1 MIKAIIIDDETSA
14 INVLSLLLKKK
25 CKDDVE
31 VIATTT
37 SPVEG
42 KVLIEQHKP
51 DLVFLDIEMP
61 GMTGID
67 LIRSLHNPNFHV
79 VFVTAYDAYAVEAF
93 ELSAIDYLLKP
104 IGADKVE
111 RVINKIKDNI
121 RKQQL
126 FMNEQLQHLERIFKM
141 NTNHNDNKIG
151 VGMAD
156 KIVFVNIPDILYCE
170 AQGNYTNVILHDG
183 RKIVASK
190 TLGEFESQLLG
201 KNFFRIHHSY
211 LINMNRVKEF
221 QRHEGGYVML
231 ENNIKLEVSQRKR
244 KDFLDA
250 ISNFV
255 I

>member
-1 MIKAIIIDDETSA
+1 MIRTIIIDDEPSA

-31 VIATTT
+31 VVATTS
-37 SPVEG
+37 SPSEG

-67 LIRSLHNPNFHV
+67 LIRSLPNPNFHV

-121 RKQQL
+121 RKHQL
-126 FMNEQLQHLERIFKM
+126 LMNEQLQQLERILKM
-141 NTNHNDNKIG
+141 NGNGNENKIG

-156 KIVFVNIPDILYCE
+156 KIVFINIPEILYCE

-183 RKIVASK
+183 KKIMASK
-190 TLGEFESQLLG
+190 TLGEFESLFAH

-221 QRHEGGYVML
+221 QRYEGGYVVM

-250 ISNFV
+250 ISGLV

>member
-1 MIKAIIIDDETSA
+1 MIRTIIIDDENSA
-14 INVLSLLLKKK
+14 INVLSLLLKKT

-31 VIATTT
+31 VVATTN
-37 SPVEG
+37 SPAEG
-42 KVLIEQHKP
+42 KSLIEQHKP

-67 LIRSLHNPNFHV
+67 LIRSIPNPNFHV
-79 VFVTAYDAYAVEAF
+79 VFVTAYDAYAIEAF

-111 RVINKIKDNI
+111 RVINKIKENI
-121 RKQQL
+121 RKHHL
-126 FMNEQLQHLERIFKM
+126 RMNEQLHQLEKILKM
-141 NTNHNDNKIG
+141 HTNGNENKIG

-170 AQGNYTNVILHDG
+170 AQGNYTNVILYDG
-183 RKIVASK
+183 KKIVASK
-190 TLGEFESQLLG
+190 TLGDFENQLVG
-201 KNFFRIHHSY
+201 KNFFRVHHSY

-221 QRHEGGYVML
+221 QRYEGGYVVM

-250 ISNFV
+250 ISSFV

>member
-1 MIKAIIIDDETSA
+1 MIRTIIIDDENSA

-31 VIATTT
+31 VIATAT
-37 SPVEG
+37 SPLEG
-42 KVLIEQHKP
+42 KALIEQHKP

-67 LIRSLHNPNFHV
+67 LVRSLHNPNFHV

-104 IGADKVE
+104 LGADKVE
-111 RVINKIKDNI
+111 RVINKIKENI

-126 FMNEQLQHLERIFKM
+126 FMNEQLQQLEKIFKM
-141 NTNHNDNKIG
+141 NINANDNKIG

-190 TLGEFESQLLG
+190 TLGEFESQFAN

-211 LINMNRVKEF
+211 IINMNRVKEF
-221 QRHEGGYVML
+221 QRHEGGYVMM

-244 KDFLDA
+244 KDFLDS

>member
-1 MIKAIIIDDETSA
+1 MIRAVIIDDENSA
-14 INVLSLLLKKK
+14 INVLNMLLKKK

-31 VIATTT
+31 VVATSN
-37 SPVEG
+37 SPIEG
-42 KVLIEQHKP
+42 KALIEQHKP

-67 LIRSLHNPNFHV
+67 LIRSLPNPNFHV

-111 RVINKIKDNI
+111 RVVNKIKENI
-121 RKQQL
+121 RKAQSH
-126 FMNEQLQHLERIFKM
+126 MNEQLKQLERILKI
-141 NTNHNDNKIG
+141 NTNGNESKIG

-170 AQGNYTNVILHDG
+170 AQGNYTNVVLYDG
-183 RKIVASK
+183 KKIVASK
-190 TLGEFESQLLG
+190 TLGDFENQFAD

-221 QRHEGGYVML
+221 QRHEGGYVMM
-231 ENNIKLEVSQRKR
+231 ENNVKLEVSQRKR
-244 KDFLDA
+244 KDFMDA

>member
-1 MIKAIIIDDETSA
+1 MIRAIIIDDENSA
-14 INVLSLLLKKK
+14 INVLSMLLKKK

-31 VIATTT
+31 VVATSN
-37 SPVEG
+37 SPADG
-42 KVLIEQHKP
+42 KILIEQHKP

-61 GMTGID
+61 GITGID
-67 LIRSLHNPNFHV
+67 LIRSIPNPHFHV

-111 RVINKIKDNI
+111 RVV
-121 RKQQL
+121 
-126 FMNEQLQHLERIFKM
+126 
-141 NTNHNDNKIG
+141 NKIG

-170 AQGNYTNVILHDG
+170 AQGNYTTVILYDG
-183 RKIVASK
+183 KKIVASK
-190 TLGEFESQLLG
+190 TLGDFENQFEG
-201 KNFFRIHHSY
+201 KNFFRIHHSF

-221 QRHEGGYVML
+221 QRHEGGYVMM

-250 ISNFV
+250 ISGFV

>member
-1 MIKAIIIDDETSA
+1 MIRAIIIDDENSA

-31 VIATTT
+31 VVATSN
-37 SPVEG
+37 SPIEG

-67 LIRSLHNPNFHV
+67 LIRTIPNPNFHI

-111 RVINKIKDNI
+111 RVINKIKENI
-121 RKQQL
+121 RKHQL
-126 FMNEQLQHLERIFKM
+126 LMNDQLQQLERILKM
-141 NTNHNDNKIG
+141 QPNGNENKIG

-156 KIVFVNIPDILYCE
+156 RIVFVNISDILFCE
-170 AQGNYTNVILHDG
+170 AHGNYTNVILNDG
-183 RKIVASK
+183 KKIVASK
-190 TLGEFESQLLG
+190 TLGDFESQFAG
-201 KNFFRIHHSY
+201 KNFFRIHHAY

-221 QRHEGGYVML
+221 QRHEGGYVMM

>member
-1 MIKAIIIDDETSA
+1 MIRAIIIDDESSA

-31 VIATTT
+31 VVAATN
-37 SPVEG
+37 SPLEG
-42 KVLIEQHKP
+42 KALIEQHKP

-67 LIRSLHNPNFHV
+67 LIRSLPNPNFHV
-79 VFVTAYDAYAVEAF
+79 VFVTAYDTYAIEAF

-111 RVINKIKDNI
+111 RVINKLKENI
-121 RKQQL
+121 RKNQL
-126 FMNEQLQHLERIFKM
+126 MMNEQLKQLERLLKM
-141 NTNHNDNKIG
+141 NGNGNENRIG

-156 KIVFVNIPDILYCE
+156 KIVFVSIPDILYCE
-170 AQGNYTNVILHDG
+170 AQGNYTNIIMNDG
-183 RKIVASK
+183 KKIVASK
-190 TLGEFESQLLG
+190 TLGDFEDQFTG

-211 LINMNRVKEF
+211 LINMSRVKEF
-221 QRHEGGYVML
+221 QRNEGGYVVM
-231 ENNIKLEVSQRKR
+231 ENNTRLDVSQRKR

-250 ISNFV
+250 ISGLV

>member
-1 MIKAIIIDDETSA
+1 MIRAIIIDDEPSA

-31 VIATTT
+31 VVATTS
-37 SPVEG
+37 SPIEG
-42 KVLIEQHKP
+42 KILIEQYKP

-67 LIRSLHNPNFHV
+67 LVRSIPNPSFHV

-111 RVINKIKDNI
+111 RVINKIKENI
-121 RKQQL
+121 RKNQL
-126 FMNEQLQHLERIFKM
+126 LMNEQLRQLERILKM
-141 NTNHNDNKIG
+141 NGNGNGGKIG

-156 KIVFVNIPDILYCE
+156 KIVFVNVPEILYCE
-170 AQGNYTNVILHDG
+170 AQGNYTNVIMQDG
-183 RKIVASK
+183 KKIVASK
-190 TLGEFESQLLG
+190 TLGDFDNQFAG
-201 KNFFRIHHSY
+201 KNFFRIHHAY
-211 LINMNRVKEF
+211 LINMNKVKEF
-221 QRHEGGYVML
+221 QRHEGGYVVM

>member
-1 MIKAIIIDDETSA
+1 MIKAIIIDDENSA

-37 SPVEG
+37 SPIEG
-42 KVLIEQHKP
+42 KELIEQHKP

-111 RVINKIKDNI
+111 RVINKIKENI
-121 RKQQL
+121 RKNQL
-126 FMNEQLQHLERIFKM
+126 LMNEQLQQLERIFKM
-141 NTNHNDNKIG
+141 STNPNDNKIG

-156 KIVFVNIPDILYCE
+156 RIVFVNIPDIVYCE
-170 AQGNYTNVILHDG
+170 AQGNYTNVILNDG

-190 TLGEFESQLLG
+190 TLGEFENQLLS

-244 KDFLDA
+244 KDFLEA

>member
-1 MIKAIIIDDETSA
+1 MIRAIIIDDENSA
-14 INVLSLLLKKK
+14 INVLSMLLKKK

-31 VIATTT
+31 VVATSN
-37 SPVEG
+37 SPTEG
-42 KVLIEQHKP
+42 KALIEQHKP

-67 LIRSLHNPNFHV
+67 LIRSLPNPNFHV

-111 RVINKIKDNI
+111 RVINKIKENI
-121 RKQQL
+121 RKAQSH
-126 FMNEQLQHLERIFKM
+126 MNEQLKQLERILKI
-141 NTNHNDNKIG
+141 NTNGNENRIG

-170 AQGNYTNVILHDG
+170 AQGNYTNVVLYDG
-183 RKIVASK
+183 KKIVASK
-190 TLGEFESQLLG
+190 TLGDFEDQFAD
-201 KNFFRIHHSY
+201 KNFFRIHHSF

-221 QRHEGGYVML
+221 QRYEGGYVMM

-250 ISNFV
+250 ISGMV

>member
-1 MIKAIIIDDETSA
+1 MELFTPGTS
-14 INVLSLLLKKK
+14 LPPSQPL
-25 CKDDVE
+25 
-31 VIATTT
+31 T
-37 SPVEG
+37 SPIEG
-42 KVLIEQHKP
+42 KALIEQHKP

-104 IGADKVE
+104 LGADKVE
-111 RVINKIKDNI
+111 RVINKIKENI

-126 FMNEQLQHLERIFKM
+126 FMNEQLQQLEKIFKM
-141 NTNHNDNKIG
+141 NTNANENKIG

-170 AQGNYTNVILHDG
+170 AQGNYTNVILYDG

-190 TLGEFESQLLG
+190 TLGEFESQFAN

-211 LINMNRVKEF
+211 IINMNRVKEF
-221 QRHEGGYVML
+221 QRHEGGYVMM

-244 KDFLDA
+244 KDFLDN

>member
-1 MIKAIIIDDETSA
+1 MIRAIIIDDENSA

-25 CKDDVE
+25 CKEDVE
-31 VIATTT
+31 VIATSN
-37 SPVEG
+37 SPTEG
-42 KVLIEQHKP
+42 KSLIEQHKP

-67 LIRSLHNPNFHV
+67 LIRSIPNPNFHV

-104 IGADKVE
+104 IGVDKVE
-111 RVINKIKDNI
+111 RVINKIKENV
-121 RKQQL
+121 RKNQL
-126 FMNEQLQHLERIFKM
+126 LMNEQLKQLERILKM
-141 NTNHNDNKIG
+141 NGNGNGDKIG

-156 KIVFVNIPDILYCE
+156 KIVFVHIPEILYCE
-170 AQGNYTNVILHDG
+170 AQGNYTNVVMQDG

-190 TLGEFESQLLG
+190 TLGDFENQFAG
-201 KNFFRIHHSY
+201 KNFFRIHHAY

-221 QRHEGGYVML
+221 QRHEGGYVMM

>member
-1 MIKAIIIDDETSA
+1 MIKIIIIDDEISA

-25 CKDDVE
+25 CRDDVQI
-31 VIATTT
+31 VATTN
-37 SPVEG
+37 SPAEG
-42 KVLIEQHKP
+42 RILIEQHKP

-67 LIRSLHNPNFHV
+67 LIRSIQNPNFHI
-79 VFVTAYDAYAVEAF
+79 VFVTAYDTYAIEAF

-111 RVINKIKDNI
+111 RVINKIKENI
-121 RKQQL
+121 RNHQVQMHEHLKQ
-126 FMNEQLQHLERIFKM
+126 LERILFLHS
-141 NTNHNDNKIG
+141 NNNDNKIA

-156 KIVFVNIPDILYCE
+156 KIVFVNIPDIIYCE
-170 AQGNYTNVILHDG
+170 AQGNYTTIILYDG
-183 RKIVASK
+183 KKILASK
-190 TLGEFESQLLG
+190 ILGDFENQLAG

-221 QRHEGGYVML
+221 QRHEGGYVMM
-231 ENNIKLEVSQRKR
+231 ENNVKLDVSQRKR

-250 ISNFV
+250 IDN
-255 I
+255 III

>member
-1 MIKAIIIDDETSA
+1 MIKAIIIDDESSA
-14 INVLSLLLKKK
+14 INVLRLLLKKK

-37 SPVEG
+37 SPLEG
-42 KVLIEQHKP
+42 KELIEQHKP

-111 RVINKIKDNI
+111 RVINKIKENI
-121 RKQQL
+121 RKNQL
-126 FMNEQLQHLERIFKM
+126 LMNEQLQQLERIFKM
-141 NTNHNDNKIG
+141 STNPNDNKIG

-156 KIVFVNIPDILYCE
+156 RIVFVNIPDIVYCE
-170 AQGNYTNVILHDG
+170 AQGNYTNVILNDG

-190 TLGEFESQLLG
+190 TLGEFESQLLS

>member
-1 MIKAIIIDDETSA
+1 MIKAIIIDDEVSA
-14 INVLSLLLKKK
+14 INVLDLILKKK
-25 CKDDVE
+25 HKADVE
-31 VIATTT
+31 VIASTT
-37 SPVEG
+37 SPTEG
-42 KVLIEQHKP
+42 KTLIEQHKP

-67 LIRSLHNPNFHV
+67 LVRSLHNPNFHV

-111 RVINKIKDNI
+111 RVVNKIKENI
-121 RKQQL
+121 RKHQL
-126 FMNEQLQHLERIFKM
+126 LMNEQLQQLERILKM
-141 NTNHNDNKIG
+141 NVNNNDNKIG

-190 TLGEFESQLLG
+190 TLGEFENQFVS

-221 QRHEGGYVML
+221 QRYEGGYVMM

>member
-1 MIKAIIIDDETSA
+1 MIRAIIIDDENSA

-31 VIATTT
+31 VIATTN
-37 SPVEG
+37 SPTEG

-67 LIRSLHNPNFHV
+67 LIRSIPNPNFHV

-111 RVINKIKDNI
+111 RVINKIKENI
-121 RKQQL
+121 RKHQL
-126 FMNEQLQHLERIFKM
+126 QMNEQLHQLEKILKM
-141 NTNHNDNKIG
+141 HSNVNENKIG

-156 KIVFVNIPDILYCE
+156 KIVFVTIPDIVYCE
-170 AQGNYTNVILHDG
+170 AQGNYTNVILYDG
-183 RKIVASK
+183 KKIVASK
-190 TLGEFESQLLG
+190 TLGDFENQFAG
-201 KNFFRIHHSY
+201 KNFFRIHHAY

-221 QRHEGGYVML
+221 QRHEGGYVMM

-250 ISNFV
+250 INSFL

>member
-1 MIKAIIIDDETSA
+1 MIKAIIIDDENSA
-14 INVLSLLLKKK
+14 INVLSMLLKKK

-31 VIATTT
+31 VVATSN
-37 SPVEG
+37 SPTEG
-42 KVLIEQHKP
+42 RSLIEQHKP

-67 LIRSLHNPNFHV
+67 LVRTIPNPNFHI

-111 RVINKIKDNI
+111 RVINRVREVR
-121 RKQQL
+121 RKNQL
-126 FMNEQLQHLERIFKM
+126 QISEQLQQLERILKM
-141 NTNHNDNKIG
+141 QATGNENKIG

-156 KIVFVNIPDILYCE
+156 KIVFVNIPDILFCE

-183 RKIVASK
+183 KKIVASK
-190 TLGEFESQLLG
+190 TLGDFESQLAG
-201 KNFFRIHHSY
+201 KNFFRIHHAY

-221 QRHEGGYVML
+221 QRYEGGYVMM
-231 ENNIKLEVSQRKR
+231 ENNIKLEVSQRRR

>member
-1 MIKAIIIDDETSA
+1 MIRAIIIDDENSA
-14 INVLSLLLKKK
+14 INVLSMLLKKK

-31 VIATTT
+31 VVATSN
-37 SPVEG
+37 SPAEG

-67 LIRSLHNPNFHV
+67 LIRSLPNPNFHV

-111 RVINKIKDNI
+111 RVVNKIKENI
-121 RKQQL
+121 RKAQSH
-126 FMNEQLQHLERIFKM
+126 MNEQLKQLERILKI
-141 NTNHNDNKIG
+141 NTNGNENKIG

-170 AQGNYTNVILHDG
+170 AQGNYTNVVLYDG
-183 RKIVASK
+183 KKIVASK
-190 TLGEFESQLLG
+190 TLGDFENQFAG

-221 QRHEGGYVML
+221 QRHEGGYVMM

>member
-1 MIKAIIIDDETSA
+1 MIRAIIIDDEISA
-14 INVLSLLLKKK
+14 VNVLCLLLRKK

-31 VIATTT
+31 VVATTN
-37 SPVEG
+37 SPQEG
-42 KVLIEQHKP
+42 KELIEQHKP

-67 LIRSLHNPNFHV
+67 LIRSLPNPNFHV

-111 RVINKIKDNI
+111 RVVNKIMENI
-121 RKQQL
+121 RKNQL
-126 FMNEQLQHLERIFKM
+126 LMNEQLRQLEKILKM
-141 NTNHNDNKIG
+141 NGNGNENKIG

-156 KIVFVNIPDILYCE
+156 KIVFVNIPEILYCE
-170 AQGNYTNVILHDG
+170 AWGNYTNVVMQDG
-183 RKIVASK
+183 KKIVASK
-190 TLGEFESQLLG
+190 TLGDFETQFAG

-211 LINMNRVKEF
+211 LINMNHIKEF
-221 QRHEGGYVML
+221 QRHEGGYVVM

>member
-1 MIKAIIIDDETSA
+1 MIKAIIIDDENSA

-37 SPVEG
+37 SPIEG
-42 KVLIEQHKP
+42 KELIEQHKP

-67 LIRSLHNPNFHV
+67 LIRSLHNPNFHI

-111 RVINKIKDNI
+111 RVINKIKENI
-121 RKQQL
+121 RKNQL
-126 FMNEQLQHLERIFKM
+126 LMNEQLQQLERIFKM
-141 NTNHNDNKIG
+141 STNPNDNKIG

-156 KIVFVNIPDILYCE
+156 RIVFVNIPDIVYCE
-170 AQGNYTNVILHDG
+170 AQGNYTNVILNDG

-190 TLGEFESQLLG
+190 TLGEFENQLLS

-244 KDFLDA
+244 KDFLEA

>member
-1 MIKAIIIDDETSA
+1 MIRTIIIDDENSA
-14 INVLSLLLKKK
+14 INVLTLLLKKK

-31 VIATTT
+31 VVATAT
-37 SPVEG
+37 SPMEG

-67 LIRSLHNPNFHV
+67 LIRSLPNPNFHV

-111 RVINKIKDNI
+111 RVINKIKENI

-126 FMNEQLQHLERIFKM
+126 FMNEQLQQLEKIFKM
-141 NTNHNDNKIG
+141 NTNANENKIG

-156 KIVFVNIPDILYCE
+156 KIVFVSIPDILYCE
-170 AQGNYTNVILHDG
+170 AQGNYTNVILYDG

-190 TLGEFESQLLG
+190 TLGEFESQFAN

-211 LINMNRVKEF
+211 IINMNRVKEF
-221 QRHEGGYVML
+221 QRHEGGYVMM

-244 KDFLDA
+244 KDFLDT

>member
-1 MIKAIIIDDETSA
+1 MIKAIIIDDENSA
-14 INVLSLLLKKK
+14 INVLSLLLRKK

-42 KVLIEQHKP
+42 KALIEQHKP

-67 LIRSLHNPNFHV
+67 LVRSLHNPNFHV

-111 RVINKIKDNI
+111 RVINKIKENI

-126 FMNEQLQHLERIFKM
+126 SMNEQLQHLERIFKM
-141 NTNHNDNKIG
+141 NTNPNENKIG